1 MGNSS
6 GSSVL
11 PSNNKQGWWRCCVPS
26 RSLSGQDDEEDSR
39 GPATNHVQLAA
50 SELFNVP
57 GLATAYHTSVLV
69 NGEEFFFSD
78 SGILWDRALTSHQ
91 GKPSELIDVG
101 FSPYTGVQ
109 LLNALQPHFMPGS
122 YDLIRKNCNSFSDV
136 ALHFLLRKRLDKK
149 YSALERLGQRASPD
163 MLQRFTKGMYVPNH
177 VANSFSPETVI
188 QEVNK
193 QPATNQRLIDS
204 VGSLQGAS
212 SRPALTIGARV
223 TVVGLKSAEQLNGQ
237 GAVIHRYNAVN
248 GRWEA
253 MLNLT
258 GEVKAFRAENL
269 RPAGELVLQTGDR
282 VRIHGL
288 VSEAGQ
294 AMNGQVGEV
303 IGYLHDVSRYEVRVD
318 DVTKAF
324 KPDNLQVVRDSAS
337 A

>member
-6 GSSVL
+6 GSAVL
-11 PSNNKQGWWRCCVPS
+11 PSNNKQSWWRCCVPS
-26 RSLSGQDDEEDSR
+26 RSLSGQGDEEDAR
-39 GPATNHVQLAA
+39 GPATNHIQLAA

-91 GKPSELIDVG
+91 GKPSELVDVG

-109 LLNALQPHFMPGS
+109 LLNSLQPHFMPGS

-136 ALHFLLRKRLDKK
+136 ALYFLLRKRLDKK

-177 VANSFSPETVI
+177 VASSFCSDKVI
-188 QEVNK
+188 QEVN
-193 QPATNQRLIDS
+193 QHPVPSSQRLIDS
-204 VGSLQGAS
+204 VGSLQGAQ
-212 SRPALTIGARV
+212 SRAALSIGARV
-223 TVVGLKSAEQLNGQ
+223 TVVGLKNAEQYNGQ
-237 GAVIHRYNAVN
+237 GAVIHRYNGVN

-253 MLNLT
+253 MLNLS
-258 GEVKAFRAENL
+258 GEVKAFRSENL
-269 RPAGELVLQTGDR
+269 RPAGELVLQPGDR

-288 VSEAGQ
+288 VSETGQ
-294 AMNGQVGEV
+294 VMNGKEGEV
-303 IGYLHDVSRYEVRVD
+303 IGYLHDVSRYEVRVED
-318 DVTKAF
+318 ATKAF
-324 KPDNLQVVRDSAS
+324 KPENLQVLKVPA
-337 A
+337 

>member
-6 GSSVL
+6 GSAVL
-11 PSNNKQGWWRCCVPS
+11 PSNNKQSWWRCCVPS
-26 RSLSGQDDEEDSR
+26 RSLSGQGDEEDAR
-39 GPATNHVQLAA
+39 GPATNHIQLAA

-91 GKPSELIDVG
+91 GKPSELVDVG

-109 LLNALQPHFMPGS
+109 LLNSLQPHFMPGS

-136 ALHFLLRKRLDKK
+136 ALYFLLRKRLDKK

-177 VANSFSPETVI
+177 VASSFCSDKVI
-188 QEVNK
+188 QEVN
-193 QPATNQRLIDS
+193 QHPVPSSQRLIDS
-204 VGSLQGAS
+204 VGSLQGAQ
-212 SRPALTIGARV
+212 SRAALTIGARV
-223 TVVGLKSAEQLNGQ
+223 TVVGLKNAEQYNGQ
-237 GAVIHRYNAVN
+237 GAVIHRYNGVN

-253 MLNLT
+253 MLNLS
-258 GEVKAFRAENL
+258 GEVKAFRSENL
-269 RPAGELVLQTGDR
+269 RPAGELVLQPGDR

-288 VSEAGQ
+288 VSETGQ
-294 AMNGQVGEV
+294 VMNGKEGEV
-303 IGYLHDVSRYEVRVD
+303 IGYLHDVSRYEVRVED
-318 DVTKAF
+318 ATKAF
-324 KPDNLQVVRDSAS
+324 KPENLQVLKVPA
-337 A
+337 

>member
-6 GSSVL
+6 GSAVL
-11 PSNNKQGWWRCCVPS
+11 PSNNKQSWWRCCVPS
-26 RSLSGQDDEEDSR
+26 RSLSGQGDEEDAR
-39 GPATNHVQLAA
+39 GPATNHIQLAA
-50 SELFNVP
+50 SELFNIP

-91 GKPSELIDVG
+91 GKPSELVDVG

-109 LLNALQPHFMPGS
+109 LLNSLQPHFMPGS

-136 ALHFLLRKRLDKK
+136 ALYFLLRKRLDKK

-177 VANSFSPETVI
+177 VASSFCSDKVI
-188 QEVNK
+188 QEVN
-193 QPATNQRLIDS
+193 QHPVPSSQRLIDS
-204 VGSLQGAS
+204 VGSLQGAQ
-212 SRPALTIGARV
+212 SRAALTIGARV
-223 TVVGLKSAEQLNGQ
+223 TVVGLKNAEQYNGQ
-237 GAVIHRYNAVN
+237 GAVIHRYNGVN

-253 MLNLT
+253 MLNLS
-258 GEVKAFRAENL
+258 GEVKAFRSENL

-288 VSEAGQ
+288 VSETGQ
-294 AMNGQVGEV
+294 VMNGKEGEV
-303 IGYLHDVSRYEVRVD
+303 IGYLHDVSRYEVRVED
-318 DVTKAF
+318 ATKAF
-324 KPDNLQVVRDSAS
+324 KPENLQVLKVPA
-337 A
+337 